1 MADDNPYGKP
11 ARGETAA
18 QAAKRRAKFY
28 TYQREDAERRADQ
41 GDQGAA
47 RTASSIYGKLQ
58 QADLRGNTGR
68 LPMEDATKATGYG
81 LQGAIPGQAGV
92 IARRTSDIAG
102 NPMNAIP
109 GANIGTLISAL
120 GPVVQRFAQAVRL
133 ARAAREGQAL
143 GRPGSQIVP
152 RGPSAP
158 APGRVV
164 SSSVERPALTGA
176 RTALRSG
183 KPPAGSISRSALS
196 RAGRSESEALP
207 GRRTPALR
215 GKPEQRALT
224 GSKSAARPSA
234 RKASSSTAK
243 PAARKAPTASK
254 QAENQ
259 AAKSTAKR
267 ASAPKPSAP
276 KPAAKRASAPKPSIP
291 KPAAKK
297 ASAER
302 FADVK
307 GRVGNNV
314 YGNVIS
320 RRGTNSYG
328 RSFKIKASPK
338 KAKT

>member
-18 QAAKRRAKFY
+18 QAAKRQAKFY

-164 SSSVERPALTGA
+164 SSSVEGRPALPAA
-176 RTALRSG
+176 RTALSSG

-224 GSKSAARPSA
+224 GSKSEQRALTGSKSAARPSA

-254 QAENQ
+254 QA
-259 AAKSTAKR
+259 AKPTTKK

-276 KPAAKRASAPKPSIP
+276 KPRA
-291 KPAAKK
+291 
-297 ASAER
+297 
-302 FADVK
+302 
-307 GRVGNNV
+307 
-314 YGNVIS
+314 
-320 RRGTNSYG
+320 
-328 RSFKIKASPK
+328 K